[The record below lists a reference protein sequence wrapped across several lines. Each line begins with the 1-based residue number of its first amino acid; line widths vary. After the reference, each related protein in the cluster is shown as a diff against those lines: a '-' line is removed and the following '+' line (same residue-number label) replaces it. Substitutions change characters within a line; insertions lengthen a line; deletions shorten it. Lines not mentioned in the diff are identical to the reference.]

1 MGEGGNSQISPTSGS
16 KNPHLSN
23 QFLSHCL
30 LTENLGQTGK
40 IKDKV
45 TPQLKAPAHS
55 SVAIRT
61 HWLSAVLCF
70 HGPRMAVSANTA

>member
-30 LTENLGQTGK
+30 LTENLVRQEKLK
-40 IKDKV
+40 IKL
-45 TPQLKAPAHS
+45 PH
-55 SVAIRT
+55 
-61 HWLSAVLCF
+61 
-70 HGPRMAVSANTA
+70 N